1 MPVPKYLSLLLPDGQ
16 DEIVHVCAPDEVCI
30 FNRRKNYTLGHEK
43 KNQPTDPILSI
54 TSVWFLFTGGVQLSA
69 RYDLLSTGSAFT
81 VCAIFFMAPFYQ
93 RVLRMDFNNWLSF
106 AAASM
111 LILILPGPTILT
123 ILSHTLTGGRRVIW
137 AAVAAVACGD
147 LISMSL
153 ALIGLGALLAAS
165 ALSFTAF
172 KWLGALYLIWLGINM
187 LRTAVR
193 SDFNAPSSDT
203 LSSRRSI
210 FYKLFWVTVL
220 NPKSIGFFPGFSA
233 SVYRPRTIYYD
244 PISRDASD
252 ICKLWGI
259 ECTGLWICSKP
270 PSGPSKP
277 AMYQKVG
284 GGTGRQRL
292 DHDGGCDRQAGAVNR
307 TAHVRRDTISYD
319 NSFSPVAQTI

>member
-1 MPVPKYLSLLLPDGQ
+1 
-16 DEIVHVCAPDEVCI
+16 
-30 FNRRKNYTLGHEK
+30 
-43 KNQPTDPILSI
+43 
-54 TSVWFLFTGGVQLSA
+54 
-69 RYDLLSTGSAFT
+69 
-81 VCAIFFMAPFYQ
+81 MAWGF
-93 RVLRMDFNNWLSF
+93 
-106 AAASM
+106 
-111 LILILPGPTILT
+111 
-123 ILSHTLTGGRRVIW
+123 
-137 AAVAAVACGD
+137 
-147 LISMSL
+147 
-153 ALIGLGALLAAS
+153 
-165 ALSFTAF
+165 
-172 KWLGALYLIWLGINM
+172 YLIWLGIGM

-210 FYKLFWVTVL
+210 FLQVILGHRF
-220 NPKSIGFFPGFSA
+220 KSKINWIFRGFST

-244 PISRDASD
+244 PISRDAGD

-307 TAHVRRDTISYD
+307 TADVRRDTISCYS
-319 NSFSPVAQTI
+319 SFSPVAQTTSAS